1 MKTLG
6 KLKLNEFRKAELEK
20 RELNAL
26 KGGCQCK
33 CACAGVSA
41 MKTLEEVRMV
51 LVLHIDIM
59 WKKRMLS
66 L

>member
-33 CACAGVSA
+33 CACAGVSGYE
-41 MKTLEEVRMV
+41 TLEEVRMV

>member
-1 MKTLG
+1 MLVQAF
-6 KLKLNEFRKAELEK
+6 L
-20 RELNAL
+20 
-26 KGGCQCK
+26 
-33 CACAGVSA
+33 A

>member
-26 KGGCQCK
+26 KGGWCWCCILTLSGK
-33 CACAGVSA
+33 NAC
-41 MKTLEEVRMV
+41 
-51 LVLHIDIM
+51 LVCSSIVQIL
-59 WKKRMLS
+59 
-66 L
+66 

>member
-6 KLKLNEFRKAELEK
+6 ELKLNEFRKAELEK

-33 CACAGVSA
+33 CACAGVSGYENTGGGSNGA
-41 MKTLEEVRMV
+41 GAAY
-51 LVLHIDIM
+51 
-59 WKKRMLS
+59 
-66 L
+66 

>member
-33 CACAGVSA
+33 CGVSGYENTGGGSNGA
-41 MKTLEEVRMV
+41 GAAY
-51 LVLHIDIM
+51 
-59 WKKRMLS
+59 
-66 L
+66 

>member
-20 RELNAL
+20 EVVNASVL
-26 KGGCQCK
+26 VQ
-33 CACAGVSA
+33 AFLA